1 MKDLFIADTVK
12 NIKDTDKYPIT
23 IEMVE
28 TLDEMLSE
36 YGVTHF
42 FSYPIDSTDGIA
54 NNPEDYLT
62 IFYDGKDSLTFNLV
76 YALWCKTTRQVEDEV
91 LYKALRKMSEG

>member
-1 MKDLFIADTVK
+1 MKDLFVADVVK
-12 NIKDTDKYPIT
+12 IIKDTEKYPVT

-54 NNPEDYLT
+54 NNAEDYLA
-62 IFYDGKDSLTFNLV
+62 IFYDKKDNLTFNLV
-76 YALWCKTTRQVEDEV
+76 YALWCKTTRQVEDEI
-91 LYKALRKMSEG
+91 LCKALRKM